1 MTECPRCGRCAEPGI
16 TTCPAD
22 GSRMTPVPTV
32 PRVIDG
38 RYRLEQVIGR
48 GGMGAVYRGWD
59 TQLERE
65 VAVKI
70 VRAELLSGEQAQL
83 RFRRDAQIVER
94 LRHPAI
100 VAIYEFGTFAAG
112 GAYLVMEFVRGED
125 LRRVL
130 QRERHLEPDRAAEI
144 LTSVCA
150 GVEAA
155 HRDGVLHLDLKPENV
170 LLSGADGA
178 AKILDFGFARAL
190 DERHERSGR
199 IIIGTPAYMAPE
211 QLRGEAPDARADVFS
226 LGVIAYEM
234 LSGDLPFGRGSLAEV
249 VFAQTRGLRPP
260 GAALGSAAIERAIRA
275 ALDPDVDRRPASLQA
290 FAHLLR
296 AALRM

>member
-1 MTECPRCGRCAEPGI
+1 MTECPRCGRCAEAGV

-22 GSRMTPVPTV
+22 GSRMTPVPSV
-32 PRVIDG
+32 PRLIDG

-48 GGMGAVYRGWD
+48 GGMGAVYRGRD

-70 VRAELLSGEQAQL
+70 VRAELLDGAQAQL

-112 GAYLVMEFVRGED
+112 GAYLVMELVRGQD
-125 LRRVL
+125 LRRLL
-130 QRERHLEPDRAAEI
+130 QREGHLEPDRAAEI
-144 LTSVCA
+144 LASVCA

-155 HRDGVLHLDLKPENV
+155 HRQGVLHRDLKPENI
-170 LLSGADGA
+170 LLPESDGA
-178 AKILDFGFARAL
+178 ARVLDFGMGDGLIA
-190 DERHERSGR
+190 
-199 IIIGTPAYMAPE
+199 GTPAYMSPE
-211 QLRGEAPDARADVFS
+211 QLRGQATDGRTDVFS

-234 LSGDLPFGRGSLAEV
+234 LTGELPFGRGSFGEVALAQ
-249 VFAQTRGLRPP
+249 ARGVRPPP
-260 GAALGSAAIERAIRA
+260 GAIAPGVDRAIRA
-275 ALDPDVDRRPASLQA
+275 ALDADVDRRPPSPQA
-290 FAHLLR
+290 LAHMLS

>member
-1 MTECPRCGRCAEPGI
+1 MTECPRCGRCAEAGV

-22 GSRMTPVPTV
+22 GSRMTPVPSV
-32 PRVIDG
+32 PRLIDG

-48 GGMGAVYRGWD
+48 GGMGAVYRGRD

-70 VRAELLSGEQAQL
+70 VRADLLNGEQAQL

-100 VAIYEFGTFAAG
+100 VAIYEFGAFAGG
-112 GAYLVMEFVRGED
+112 GAYLVMELVRGQD

-130 QRERHLEPDRAAEI
+130 QREGRLEPDRAAEI
-144 LTSVCA
+144 MTSVCA

-155 HRDGVLHLDLKPENV
+155 HRQGVLHRDLKPENI
-170 LLSGADGA
+170 LLPESDGA
-178 AKILDFGFARAL
+178 ARVLDFGLGDGLIA
-190 DERHERSGR
+190 
-199 IIIGTPAYMAPE
+199 GTPAYMSPE
-211 QLRGEAPDARADVFS
+211 QLRGEAADGRTDVFS

-234 LSGDLPFGRGSLAEV
+234 LTGELPFGRGSFGEVALAQ
-249 VFAQTRGLRPP
+249 ARGVRPRPGAIPP
-260 GAALGSAAIERAIRA
+260 GVDRAVRA
-275 ALDPDVDRRPASLQA
+275 ALDADVDRRPPSPQA
-290 FAHLLR
+290 FAHMLN